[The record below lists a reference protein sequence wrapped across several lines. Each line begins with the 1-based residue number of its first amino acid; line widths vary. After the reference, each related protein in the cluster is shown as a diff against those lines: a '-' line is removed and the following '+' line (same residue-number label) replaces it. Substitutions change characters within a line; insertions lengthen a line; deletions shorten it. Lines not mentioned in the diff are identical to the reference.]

1 MKNFFIF
8 SLVILYTS
16 ACEDQELP
24 EHSID
29 FYAISDY
36 RTQENSMKIIESSVV
51 LSDSVIIAYDDILFY
66 RPESHTF
73 FITEHLSDILSDWE
87 NHPLARKPFAVKAGK
102 ELVYTG
108 YFWYGFM
115 SSGCDWVV
123 IDPIDYS
130 GENKI
135 TVRQGYPGLID
146 GDQIPDKRNDPWL
159 LEILRRDGK
168 LIE

>member
-1 MKNFFIF
+1 MKNFFVF
-8 SLVILYTS
+8 FLAILYIS

-36 RTQENSMKIIESSVV
+36 RTQENSMKIIESSVE
-51 LSDSVIIAYDDILFY
+51 LSDSVIIPYDDILFY
-66 RPESHTF
+66 RPELHTF
-73 FITEHLSDILSDWE
+73 FITEQLSDILSDWE
-87 NHPLARKPFAVKAGK
+87 NHPLARKPFAVVAGSK
-102 ELVYTG
+102 IVYTG

-115 SSGCDWVV
+115 SSSCDWLV

-130 GENKI
+130 GENKLI
-135 TVRQGYPGLID
+135 IQLGYPGLIV
-146 GDQIPDKRNDPWL
+146 GDQIPDHRNDPWL
-159 LEILRRDGK
+159 LEILRRNGK